1 MKYTTINEFRK
12 SLILK
17 EDYDDPIQYTDDNIE
32 SGLEGPKNGK
42 YKIIFVDYPEF
53 ALFRT
58 VDNKYYVYVYD
69 DNNNIYD
76 DYLPSEIVGKDVD
89 GFIKEIIPM
98 RNVENL
104 DEVTENFVND
114 TKPEVKDFA
123 DEFDE
128 PDVLY
133 LVNKPVY
140 DELINHYN
148 DNEKITKILK
158 TIGDEI

>member
-1 MKYTTINEFRK
+1 MKYTNINEFRK

-17 EDYDDPIQYTDDNIE
+17 EDYDDPIQDDDNNIE

-42 YKIIFVDYPEF
+42 YKNIFVDYPEF
-53 ALFRT
+53 ALFKDI
-58 VDNKYYVYVYD
+58 DNKYYVYVYVYD
-69 DNNNIYD
+69 DNIYD

-89 GFIKEIIPM
+89 GLNKEIIPM
-98 RNVENL
+98 RDIENL
-104 DEVTENFVND
+104 DDVTENYVND
-114 TKPEVKDFA
+114 IEPAIKEFNG
-123 DEFDE
+123 EFDE
-128 PDVLY
+128 TDVLY

-158 TIGDEI
+158 TIEDEI